1 MVNINE
7 WLKIS
12 SYFAAYLWY
21 TSTVRI
27 LIGTY
32 IENQKQDD
40 TIFGSYIE
48 SRIKMAKKQN
58 IINIAVIA
66 HVDAGKSTLV
76 DAFLNQSGVFRANE
90 EVVDCVMDSDDIERE
105 RGITIYSKNCSVM
118 HDDVK
123 INIVDT
129 PGHADFS
136 SEVERIMKT
145 VDTVILLVDS
155 SEGPMP
161 QTRFVLKKS
170 LEQGLNPI
178 LLINKID
185 KRDARIDEV
194 VDEVYELFMD
204 LNANDQQLDF
214 PILYGI
220 ARQGIVVYDPA
231 DVAGVEVQMGE
242 QKVEKHTEGEKG
254 KDITPLFETII
265 KHCEIYP
272 DLREDSLQLQVSS
285 LGYDDYI
292 GRLGIGRI
300 TKGTI
305 KSGQSV
311 AVAKADGTL
320 VQRKVNQVFV
330 YRGLKRT
337 PVEEAECGDIVVVAG
352 ITDISIGET
361 ITLAS
366 DPQPMEMIHIEPPT
380 LSMNFMVNKSPFA
393 GKVGKFVTSRHIKE
407 RLEKELEVNV
417 GLVVEE
423 TDSTDVFKVS
433 GRGELHLS
441 ILIENMRREGYE
453 LAVSKPEVI
462 YQRDE
467 HGKKLE
473 PMEEVVISVP
483 DEYSGSVISK
493 LNVRK
498 GMMREMA
505 GENGYSK
512 LVYLVPTRGLLGYRS
527 EFINDTRGEGT
538 MVRRFDCFEEYK
550 GEIPQRSNGV
560 AIAQEEGVATG
571 YALFGIQERVQMFI
585 DPGVKVYEGMIV
597 GMNSRNDDMIVNP
610 CKAKKATN
618 MRAAGSD
625 DAVKLSPSRSF
636 TLEEALEFINDD
648 ELVEVV
654 PNDVRIRKKVL
665 NELERRRSGR

>member
-1 MVNINE
+1 MSE
-7 WLKIS
+7 K
-12 SYFAAYLWY
+12 
-21 TSTVRI
+21 R
-27 LIGTY
+27 
-32 IENQKQDD
+32 K
-40 TIFGSYIE
+40 
-48 SRIKMAKKQN
+48 

-76 DAFLNQSGVFRANE
+76 DAFLNQSGVFRENE
-90 EVVDCVMDSDDIERE
+90 QVVDCVMDSDDIERE

-118 HDDVK
+118 HGDVK

-136 SEVERIMKT
+136 SEVERIIKT

-170 LEQGLNPI
+170 LEQGINPI

-185 KRDARIDEV
+185 KKDARIDEV

-204 LNANDQQLDF
+204 LDANDEQLDF

-220 ARQGIVVYDPA
+220 ARQGIVVYDPE
-231 DVAGVEVQMGE
+231 DVRDISLQQGDSKIKKSA
-242 QKVEKHTEGEKG
+242 KG
-254 KDITPLFETII
+254 MNGLDITPLFDTITE
-265 KHCEIYP
+265 HTEPYP
-272 DLREDSLQLQVSS
+272 DMDDKPLQLQISA
-285 LGYDDYI
+285 LAYDDYI

-300 TKGTI
+300 TQGI
-305 KSGQSV
+305 ARSASQV
-311 AVAKADGTL
+311 AVAKGDGSIEM
-320 VQRKVNQVFV
+320 RKINQVFV
-330 YRGLKRT
+330 YRGLKR
-337 PVEEAECGDIVVVAG
+337 VAVDEAVSGDIVVVSG
-352 ITDISIGET
+352 IPDISIGET
-361 ITLAS
+361 ICDPD
-366 DPQPMEMIHIEPPT
+366 DPQPLEMIHIEEPT

-393 GKVGKFVTSRHIKE
+393 GRSGKYVTSRHIKE

-417 GLVVEE
+417 GLKVEE
-423 TDSTDVFKVS
+423 TDSTDSFKVS

-462 YQRDE
+462 MRRGDRGQIQ
-467 HGKKLE
+467 E
-473 PMEEVVISVP
+473 PVEEVVLSVP

-493 LNVRK
+493 LNLRK
-498 GMMREMA
+498 GMMREMKS
-505 GENGYSK
+505 ENGFTR
-512 LVYLVPTRGLLGYRS
+512 LEYLVPTRGLLGYRS

-538 MVRRFDCFEEYK
+538 MVRRFEGFEDFT
-550 GEIPQRSNGV
+550 GEIPQRTNGV
-560 AIAQEEGVATG
+560 AIAQEEGVATP
-571 YALFGIQERVQMFI
+571 YAIFNISERVQMFI
-585 DPGVKVYEGMIV
+585 EPGTKVYEGMIV
-597 GMNSRNDDMIVNP
+597 GMNARGDDMVVNP

-625 DAVKLSPSRSF
+625 ENIKLAPARTF

-648 ELVEVV
+648 ELVEIV
-654 PNDVRIRKKVL
+654 PDDIRLRKKYL
-665 NELERRRSGR
+665 KELERRRSGRKIKQD

>member
-1 MVNINE
+1 
-7 WLKIS
+7 
-12 SYFAAYLWY
+12 
-21 TSTVRI
+21 
-27 LIGTY
+27 
-32 IENQKQDD
+32 
-40 TIFGSYIE
+40 
-48 SRIKMAKKQN
+48 MAKDK

-76 DAFLNQSGVFRANE
+76 DAFLKQSGVFRDNE
-90 EVVDCVMDSDDIERE
+90 EMVDCVMDSDDIERE

-118 HDDVK
+118 HNDVK

-178 LLINKID
+178 LFINKID
-185 KRDARIDEV
+185 KKDARITEV

-204 LNANDQQLDF
+204 LDANDDQLDF

-220 ARQGIVVYDPA
+220 ARQGIAVRDPK
-231 DVAGVEVQMGE
+231 DVEKIEVGEGE
-242 QKVEKHTEGEKG
+242 QKLKKSPQGYG
-254 KDITPLFETII
+254 GLNLDPLFETII
-265 KHCEIYP
+265 DHVAPYEDRDSE
-272 DLREDSLQLQVSS
+272 DLQFQVST

-305 KSGQSV
+305 SEGQTV
-311 AVAKADGTL
+311 TVCKENGET

-337 PVEEAECGDIVVVAG
+337 PVKQAGSGDIVVVSG
-352 ITDISIGET
+352 IADISIGET
-361 ITLAS
+361 ICQ
-366 DPQPMEMIHIEPPT
+366 DGKPDPMEMIHIEEPT
-380 LSMNFMVNKSPFA
+380 LSMNFLVNASPFA
-393 GKVGKFVTSRHIKE
+393 GKVGKYVTSRHIRE
-407 RLEKELEVNV
+407 RLNKELEVNV

-423 TDSTDVFKVS
+423 TESTDCFKVS

-462 YQRDE
+462 IHRGED
-467 HGKKLE
+467 GKKKE
-473 PMEEVVISVP
+473 PIEEVVISVP
-483 DEYSGSVISK
+483 DEYAGTVINK
-493 LNVRK
+493 MNQRK
-498 GMMREMA
+498 GLMKGMS
-505 GENGYSK
+505 GENGYSRIE
-512 LVYLVPTRGLLGYRS
+512 YLVPTRGLLGYRT
-527 EFINDTRGEGT
+527 EFINDTHGEGT
-538 MVRRFDCFEEYK
+538 MVRRFDSFDDWK
-550 GEIPQRSNGV
+550 GDIPDRTNGV
-560 AIAQEEGVATG
+560 AIAQEEGTCTP
-571 YALFGIQERVQMFI
+571 YALFNIQERVQMFVS
-585 DPGVKVYEGMIV
+585 PGTHVYEGMIV
-597 GMNSRNDDMIVNP
+597 GMNSRDEDMVVNP
-610 CKAKKATN
+610 CKAKKVSN

-625 DAVKLSPSRSF
+625 DKIILTPARTF
-636 TLEEALEFINDD
+636 TLEEALEFIADD

-654 PNDVRIRKKVL
+654 PDDIRLRKKIL
-665 NELERRRSGR
+665 NELDRKRSGRTYDPNTKTVTYK